1 MKSMFDHFRNKN
13 ATICYSYQLYQK
25 VQNHCLLQSRRGFC
39 TPVGTKVCNH
49 LLQLLKG
56 LVRKETVVIRRWGKG
71 VGITR
76 ENLILST
83 ELIIQIFHRKE
94 FLKLTLRA
102 IALRRFVPSSVSS
115 FVPTKEQRQ
124 KRQFQKLSTV
134 DNLQY
139 QLS

>member
-1 MKSMFDHFRNKN
+1 MQQALSKGIEPLF
-13 ATICYSYQLYQK
+13 ATVS
-25 VQNHCLLQSRRGFC
+25 SGFC

-83 ELIIQIFHRKE
+83 ELIN
-94 FLKLTLRA
+94 
-102 IALRRFVPSSVSS
+102 PNWS
-115 FVPTKEQRQ
+115 P
-124 KRQFQKLSTV
+124 
-134 DNLQY
+134 
-139 QLS
+139 